1 MRHCDFL
8 VFNAKCVGIAG
19 FRRDRFFYVRR
30 KRISGSDFSFD
41 ADLYDGTIFSVRQID
56 KAGEKQS
63 HDQKSGEK
71 KDIHAC
77 FLHANLNSFSL
88 PFPLFYHIKI
98 AKEIKKM

>member
-63 HDQKSGEK
+63 KSPARRK
-71 KDIHAC
+71 ISMRV
-77 FLHANLNSFSL
+77 FFMRISTPFRYRSL
-88 PFPLFYHIKI
+88 YSII
-98 AKEIKKM
+98 